1 MRRRPQR
8 RRHSSSS
15 NLTDEQIQELLD
27 RIESEDDY
35 RRARLNSLSVYSSSD
50 SDDDIL
56 NEIKREPLPTEVI
69 YMLSPPDEQMA
80 VDSLVFLNQR
90 PSYDDEQQ
98 RAAEILYW
106 MSRGNPY
113 Q

>member
-1 MRRRPQR
+1 MRRRSRR
-8 RRHSSSS
+8 RRHSSSA
-15 NLTDEQIQELLD
+15 NLTNEQIQELLD
-27 RIESEDDY
+27 RIESEDY

-56 NEIKREPLPTEVI
+56 NEIRQEPLPTNVI

-80 VDSLVFLNQR
+80 VDSLVSLNQI
-90 PSYDDEQQ
+90 PVYDDEQQ